1 MLSIENL
8 DAFYGKVPALHGV
21 TITVEE
27 GEVVTLVGANG
38 AGKSTLLKAVSG
50 TVTTTGRMDFNGRS
64 LMGMKPERV
73 VRQGIV
79 QVPEGRR
86 IFPGMTVVENLE
98 VASYA
103 AGRTSAETRE
113 ELPRVLAIFPSLQ
126 ARRKSYGWSLSG
138 GEQQM
143 LAIGRGLMARP
154 KLLLLDEPSLGLAPM
169 LVQEVFRVIREIRGQ
184 GTTLLLAEQN
194 ARVALAV
201 ADRGYVLET
210 GQVVQEGPAGD
221 LLRDEAIIAA
231 YLGGGREG
239 ACEVGG

>member
-1 MLSIENL
+1 MLSIENM
-8 DAFYGKVPALHGV
+8 DAFYGKVPALRGI
-21 TITVEE
+21 TIVVED

-38 AGKSTLLKAVSG
+38 AGKSTLLKAISG
-50 TVTTTGRMDFNGRS
+50 TVHATGSIEFDGRR
-64 LMGMKPERV
+64 LIGMKPEQV

-103 AGRTSAETRE
+103 AGRSNAEIRE
-113 ELPRVLAIFPSLQ
+113 DLPRVMEIFPSLQ

-169 LVQEVFRVIREIRGQ
+169 LVQEVFRVIREIRSR

-210 GQVVQEGPAGD
+210 GGVVQEGPAAG
-221 LLRDEAIIAA
+221 LLKDEAIIAA
-231 YLGGGREG
+231 YLGGGHER

>member
-1 MLSIENL
+1 MLSIENM
-8 DAFYGKVPALHGV
+8 DAFYGKVPALRGI
-21 TITVEE
+21 TIAVQD

-38 AGKSTLLKAVSG
+38 AGKSTLLRAISG
-50 TVTTTGRMDFNGRS
+50 TVLATGRIDFNGRN
-64 LMGMKPERV
+64 LVGMKPEKV
-73 VRQGIV
+73 VRHGIV

-103 AGRTSAETRE
+103 AGRSNAEIRE
-113 ELPRVLAIFPSLQ
+113 DLPRILEIFPSLQ
-126 ARRKSYGWSLSG
+126 ARQKSYGWSLSG

-169 LVQEVFRVIREIRGQ
+169 LVQEVFRVIREIRGH

-210 GQVVQEGPAGD
+210 GRVVQEGPAGE
-221 LLRDEAIIAA
+221 LLKDEAIIAA
-231 YLGGGREG
+231 YLGGGQEE
-239 ACEVGG
+239 ACEVGR